1 MPVAHDFVDG
11 KISGNILDALS
22 YCSIKQ
28 ITQMQ
33 NSEVL
38 LTYVNDLLPI
48 TYKSLRYSSLDA
60 YAEASGFS
68 IRYFLFGSDEPPVS
82 YYTPIDRY
90 VIRALNELS
99 LSQLTVLKQATE
111 LFYSD
116 PTMKD
121 NDAYTNP
128 SRRFLAQLKSKK
140 ESGLPDAIPDED
152 LYKYEKD
159 VMVEV
164 RRYKNSRY
172 VPSFLFNSDYWPD
185 LATLI
190 GVSVRWLLGIKDH
203 ALFCNESI
211 ADDIF
216 DMYTLMQPF
225 NKSSFVGL
233 LSAMTGKENPELDEV
248 FLDRKG
254 F

>member
-11 KISGNILDALS
+11 TISHNILNALN

-28 ITQMQ
+28 ITQLL
-33 NSEVL
+33 NSENL
-38 LTYVNDLLPI
+38 LHYANDYAPV
-48 TYKSLRYSSLDA
+48 TYKSLRYSGLDA
-60 YAEASGFS
+60 YADASGFS

-82 YYTPIDRY
+82 YYTPIDKY
-90 VIRALNELS
+90 VIGALNELS
-99 LSQLTVLKQATE
+99 SSQLTVLKQATN
-111 LFYSD
+111 LFFSD

-121 NDAYTNP
+121 SDAYTNP
-128 SRRFLAQLKSKK
+128 SRRFLAQLKSRK
-140 ESGLPDAIPDED
+140 ESGLPDAIPEED
-152 LYKYEKD
+152 LYKYQKD

-172 VPSFLFNSDYWPD
+172 VPSFLFNSDYWPE

-190 GVSVRWLLGIKDH
+190 GISVHWLLGIKHH
-203 ALFCNESI
+203 ALFCNEAV

-225 NKSSFVGL
+225 NKASFVGM
-233 LSAMTGKENPELDEV
+233 LSAMTGKENPELDAV